1 MCKPYHSF
9 PQYQSNLHCWTL
21 IYEKAQIFLGCIMM
35 GSQSLDSD
43 LSEWVLFNHGINSLM
58 KCVAALYILQGP
70 SWHIYMGINFGGRF
84 RPALV
89 LDVKCPQSSII
100 EDLTEWLDPEF
111 CFLFLKKQE
120 TNIDVI
126 CFCFSFLWDNIAW
139 AKEALSSVIA
149 LVWILSIIFA
159 KQVVLECKEIYEN
172 SLVDGNPPKAG
183 FVFTKVKCLSA
194 SKGSLWRKLT

>member
-21 IYEKAQIFLGCIMM
+21 KYEKAQIFLGCIMM

-58 KCVAALYILQGP
+58 KCVAALYMLQGP

-126 CFCFSFLWDNIAW
+126 CFWFSFLCVRQYCLG
-139 AKEALSSVIA
+139 ERGLSSVMR
-149 LVWILSIIFA
+149 WFEYCPLS
-159 KQVVLECKEIYEN
+159 LPNRLY
-172 SLVDGNPPKAG
+172 
-183 FVFTKVKCLSA
+183 
-194 SKGSLWRKLT
+194 